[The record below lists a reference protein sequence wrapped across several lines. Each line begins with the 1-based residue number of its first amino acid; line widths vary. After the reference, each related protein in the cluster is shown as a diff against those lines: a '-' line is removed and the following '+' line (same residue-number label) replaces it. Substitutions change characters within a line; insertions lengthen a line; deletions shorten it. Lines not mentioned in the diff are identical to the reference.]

1 MTTQHDDKPETD
13 PATTPGGGP
22 SKPVACARP
31 SPGDHRAPL
40 LLTLQLAEPA
50 QSLFQA
56 LRNRH
61 FPADRNVVPAHV
73 SLFHHLPGEERRPI
87 TKRLR
92 EIETAGLPSR
102 PVVWVEAPFPLGR
115 GTGFRLQA
123 PVLREMHAKLAAD
136 WADWLTPQDRQAWR
150 PHVTIQNKVSPEIAR
165 HVLNQLQRGFVP
177 FETEGVSLSLWRY
190 LDGPWERLETFTLKV
205 SEPRRG

>member
-1 MTTQHDDKPETD
+1 MDRITAPDTRPQE
-13 PATTPGGGP
+13 PAGGT
-22 SKPVACARP
+22 RP
-31 SPGDHRAPL
+31 SPGDRRAPL

-102 PVVWVEAPFPLGR
+102 PVVRVEAPFPLGR
-115 GTGFRLQA
+115 GVGFRLQA
-123 PVLREMHAKLAAD
+123 PVLKEMHSKLAGD
-136 WADWLTPQDRQAWR
+136 WADWLTPQDRQGWR

-165 HVLNQLQRGFVP
+165 SALDQLQRGFVP
-177 FETEGVSLSLWRY
+177 FETEGVCLYLWRY
-190 LDGPWERLETFTLKV
+190 LGGPWERLETFTLKV
-205 SEPRRG
+205 ADPARR